1 MSVALTV
8 GQNIKERMNMGDH
21 LSLIEGVLV
30 RLAGP
35 MSFRFLIQPLMATF
49 FAVRDGRKDA
59 HEGRP
64 PYFWALFS
72 DPEHRREMLKSGW
85 KSVGKVF
92 ILAIILD
99 IVFQFIVFHEFR
111 QGSGLVAGVILAI
124 IPYLLLRGPVNR
136 VIRYTGKGEKP

>member
-1 MSVALTV
+1 
-8 GQNIKERMNMGDH
+8 MGDH
-21 LSLIEGVLV
+21 LSFIEAVSV

-35 MSFRFLIQPLMATF
+35 LSFRFLMQPLVAIF

-59 HEGRP
+59 REGRA

-72 DPEHRREMLKSGW
+72 NPELRSDMLQSGW
-85 KSVGKVF
+85 KSIGKGF
-92 ILAIILD
+92 IIAYILD

-111 QGSGLVAGVILAI
+111 PGAGVIAGVILAI

-136 VIRYTGKGEKP
+136 VMMRRISKGGKSNGKQYE